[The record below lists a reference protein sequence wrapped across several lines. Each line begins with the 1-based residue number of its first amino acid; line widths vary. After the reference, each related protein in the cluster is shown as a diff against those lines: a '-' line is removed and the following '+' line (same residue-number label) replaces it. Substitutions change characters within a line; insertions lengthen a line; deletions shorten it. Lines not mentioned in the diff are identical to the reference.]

1 MAATEM
7 IVEIAVV
14 SALIVGFV
22 HVLRLAG
29 TAIAHKTI
37 RQAIERDP
45 SSAEEL
51 LNRLASTEP
60 VNGDDRLAVVLVA
73 LGLAMIGASV
83 IAGEVGDWTRYGV
96 GGALFPLIIGA
107 ALWLR
112 HYAIQRARRH
122 GEPK

>member
-1 MAATEM
+1 MPATEM
-7 IVEIAVV
+7 IVSIAVV
-14 SALIVGFV
+14 SSLVVAFV
-22 HVLRLAG
+22 HLLRLAG
-29 TAIAHKTI
+29 TAMTHRTI

-45 SSAEEL
+45 SSAEQL
-51 LNRLASTEP
+51 LSRLGKSEP
-60 VNGDDRLAVVLVA
+60 VDGDDRLAVVLVA
-73 LGLAMIGASV
+73 LGLAMIGASL